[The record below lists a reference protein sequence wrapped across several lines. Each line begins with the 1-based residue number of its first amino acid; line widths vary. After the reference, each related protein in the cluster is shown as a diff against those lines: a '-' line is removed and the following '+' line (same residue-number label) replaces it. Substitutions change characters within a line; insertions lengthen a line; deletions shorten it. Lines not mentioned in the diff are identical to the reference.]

1 MKLIFNEIQWNEWKR
16 APYFQLY
23 TKMIPTGFNIC
34 VDLDVTKMY
43 GYFKEKGYK
52 FAIGYRY
59 IVMKLINEREYFRIA
74 YKDGKLGYYNYLLP
88 SYANFHEDDQ
98 TTSVMW
104 VDWENSFKTFYQNYV
119 EEEQKYKVVHGLV
132 AKPEMPPENGCMV
145 GVLPWTSFTSYA
157 PVPYTSPTQFFPI
170 IQAGKFKRL
179 DEKIL
184 MPFSIT
190 VHHAVV
196 DGYQVSEYLEKL
208 QEIMNRPE
216 EWTQENMS

>member
-1 MKLIFNEIQWNEWKR
+1 MKLEFKEINLNEWKR
-16 APYFQLY
+16 TPYFELY

-34 VDLDVTKMY
+34 VDLDVTKMR

-74 YKDGKLGYYNYLLP
+74 YKDGRLGHYNYLNP

-98 TTSVMW
+98 TTSIMW
-104 VDWENSFKTFYQNYV
+104 VDYEESFEAFYKQYMK
-119 EEEQKYKVVHGLV
+119 EDKMYKDIHGIV
-132 AKPEMPPENGCMV
+132 AKPAMPPENNCMV
-145 GVLPWTSFTSYA
+145 GVLPWTSFNSYS
-157 PVPYTSPTQFFPI
+157 PVPYAAPTQFFPVL
-170 IQAGKFKRL
+170 QAGKFKMI

-190 VHHAVV
+190 VSHAVV
-196 DGYQVSEYLEKL
+196 DGYQVSEYLEQL
-208 QEIMNRPE
+208 QELMNTPE
-216 EWTQENMS
+216 KWAII